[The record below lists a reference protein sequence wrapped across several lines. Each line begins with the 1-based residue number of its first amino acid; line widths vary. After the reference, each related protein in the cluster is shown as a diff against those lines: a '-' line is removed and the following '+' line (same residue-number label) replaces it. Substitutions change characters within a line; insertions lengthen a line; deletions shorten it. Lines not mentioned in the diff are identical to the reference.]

1 MSSPTSP
8 LRTTPLHSVHRSLG
22 ATLVDFHG
30 WEMPLRYGTIPEEH
44 LRVRETAGVFDL
56 CHMGRLLFTGA
67 QAENW
72 LQRVLSVDVSRLG
85 TGRAKYALLLNE
97 DGRPIDDAI
106 VYRRES
112 EWLLVVNASNRE
124 RVIAWCEAHRPAGEA
139 SLEDHTIDTAMI
151 AVQGPTSAAL
161 CASVISEPEKP
172 WNEIRYYEITRA
184 TYQPKGRGP
193 VPVDVARTGY
203 TGEDGFEVFVP
214 SDEAEGFWNAVLAAG
229 GDRAAPIGLGAR
241 DTLRLEAGMPLY
253 GNEIDETTDP
263 LEAGLTFAL
272 HLDKPVEFL
281 GKKALLERQARGVA
295 RRLRGFRLESRRI
308 PRQGMSILLDG
319 RAVGTVTSGAPS
331 PTLGYPIAMGYLDVD
346 AEEQGAD
353 RLELDVRGRGERIQL
368 HALPFYSRKR
378 KKGS

>member
-1 MSSPTSP
+1 
-8 LRTTPLHSVHRSLG
+8 
-22 ATLVDFHG
+22 
-30 WEMPLRYGTIPEEH
+30 EMPLRYGTIPEEH

-139 SLEDHTIDTAMI
+139 SLEDHTFDTAMI

-295 RRLRGFRLESRRI
+295 RRLRGFR
-308 PRQGMSILLDG
+308 
-319 RAVGTVTSGAPS
+319 
-331 PTLGYPIAMGYLDVD
+331 
-346 AEEQGAD
+346 
-353 RLELDVRGRGERIQL
+353 
-368 HALPFYSRKR
+368 
-378 KKGS
+378 

>member
-1 MSSPTSP
+1 
-8 LRTTPLHSVHRSLG
+8 
-22 ATLVDFHG
+22 
-30 WEMPLRYGTIPEEH
+30 
-44 LRVRETAGVFDL
+44 
-56 CHMGRLLFTGA
+56 
-67 QAENW
+67 
-72 LQRVLSVDVSRLG
+72 
-85 TGRAKYALLLNE
+85 
-97 DGRPIDDAI
+97 
-106 VYRRES
+106 
-112 EWLLVVNASNRE
+112 
-124 RVIAWCEAHRPAGEA
+124 
-139 SLEDHTIDTAMI
+139 
-151 AVQGPTSAAL
+151 
-161 CASVISEPEKP
+161 
-172 WNEIRYYEITRA
+172 TRA